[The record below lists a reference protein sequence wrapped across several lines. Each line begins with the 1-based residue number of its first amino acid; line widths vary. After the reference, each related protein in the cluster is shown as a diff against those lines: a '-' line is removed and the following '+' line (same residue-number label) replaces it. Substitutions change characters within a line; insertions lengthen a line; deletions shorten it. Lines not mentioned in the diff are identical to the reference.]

1 MAETSSMIKVA
12 PAAPERAVARRPSF
26 TLLASED
33 LSPLVLRT
41 AFVLAACAGCTNAA
55 AMLGAFSAPGIGAT
69 GVTHVTGS
77 LTKMGMVVADHDR
90 AHSAPALAILGYVS
104 GAAAAGA
111 SAPPGLLDLDRLR
124 DYAAILF
131 ATALLL
137 AGAAG
142 LQELDHGHGFGF
154 LPAPAP
160 TLSCVAATRDNCKI
174 TFSLRRTPSDAAL
187 SSDSEDGLPY
197 RVIHERRRLAALA
210 SSAAV
215 PVTPPQTVAPPP
227 DTEPPPP
234 PRAEEAEAQLETDS
248 GPTDGRKRKP
258 TALFVAESASVDN
271 RKLRLGGDAEGDVG
285 GDAPKEP
292 KGPEGVLSKPPSNSR
307 RRFADWEDDIINEC
321 MREGGLSWVQIA
333 ERIPGR
339 DGSGRQCRAR
349 WLNHLDPSLD
359 KSPWTPEEDAILVKA
374 HQRLGN
380 KWAKIA
386 ELLPGRGGAAIKNR
400 WHSSAHEGDTRK
412 R

>member
-154 LPAPAP
+154 LPV
-160 TLSCVAATRDNCKI
+160 VAAAAACGAQNGLATAATSSIVRTTHMTGMATDVGLI
-174 TFSLRRTPSDAAL
+174 LGRAAGRLRRGDRGP
-187 SSDSEDGLPY
+187 DGARPGLTGPELCRLGLY
-197 RVIHERRRLAALA
+197 GRLAL
-210 SSAAV
+210 
-215 PVTPPQTVAPPP
+215 
-227 DTEPPPP
+227 
-234 PRAEEAEAQLETDS
+234 
-248 GPTDGRKRKP
+248 G
-258 TALFVAESASVDN
+258 FV
-271 RKLRLGGDAEGDVG
+271 
-285 GDAPKEP
+285 
-292 KGPEGVLSKPPSNSR
+292 
-307 RRFADWEDDIINEC
+307 
-321 MREGGLSWVQIA
+321 
-333 ERIPGR
+333 
-339 DGSGRQCRAR
+339 
-349 WLNHLDPSLD
+349 
-359 KSPWTPEEDAILVKA
+359 
-374 HQRLGN
+374 
-380 KWAKIA
+380 
-386 ELLPGRGGAAIKNR
+386 GGAAVG
-400 WHSSAHEGDTRK
+400 SALVDKLELKYARALYAPAAVVFAVAAAAAAMGGGRASAGGDVELPARAADAAIEEAGEQK
-412 R
+412 SEQV